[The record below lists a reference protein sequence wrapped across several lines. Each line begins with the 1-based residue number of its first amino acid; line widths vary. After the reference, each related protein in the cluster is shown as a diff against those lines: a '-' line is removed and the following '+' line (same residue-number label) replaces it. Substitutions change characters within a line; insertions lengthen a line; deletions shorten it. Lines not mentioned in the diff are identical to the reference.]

1 MGPMPLLQAPIVGIF
16 SQEGHNGRRDKD
28 NTKKT
33 NAETTRRLGFFFFAP
48 IARLGADAETNQR
61 RQVTSEDS
69 VE

>member
-33 NAETTRRLGFFFFAP
+33 NAETTRRLGFFFFLLQL
-48 IARLGADAETNQR
+48 LGLVQTR
-61 RQVTSEDS
+61 RQTKDAK
-69 VE
+69 